1 VAEAVECLL
10 CKSEALVQ
18 TPEPPKKKKKK
29 EKNLKNSQLGIKHM
43 LVVLATQ
50 EAEARGD
57 LKTFLGDIMRPSL
70 KKTVLSCGEGQRA
83 GKER

>member
-1 VAEAVECLL
+1 
-10 CKSEALVQ
+10 
-18 TPEPPKKKKKK
+18 
-29 EKNLKNSQLGIKHM
+29 M